1 MGKAAVTMTM
11 QNNLATKTMQ
21 NSPVTMKIVLRIS
34 TKTSNTMTTLT
45 ATVAMKI
52 PIVALATLVL
62 VIMGSVVT
70 VLSMKLGLRDG
81 SLFAR

>member
-45 ATVAMKI
+45 ATVAMKLL
-52 PIVALATLVL
+52 IVALATLVL

-70 VLSMKLGLRDG
+70 VLSMKLGPRDG
-81 SLFAR
+81 SVFVR

>member
-45 ATVAMKI
+45 ATVAMKLL
-52 PIVALATLVL
+52 IVALATLVL

-70 VLSMKLGLRDG
+70 ALSMKLGPRDG
-81 SLFAR
+81 SVFVR